1 MEESLIPN
9 YNNHNS
15 KIRRISDEI
24 ADFEMM
30 IDYNG
35 PEIGEAD
42 KLLMESLILHFK
54 DNTKGIPC
62 CVRVFST
69 FNISIWDA
77 SLPKRNHTFLFA
89 QV

>member
-54 DNTKGIPC
+54 DNTKGIHFHPC
-62 CVRVFST
+62 YIFRSHGKTV
-69 FNISIWDA
+69 DA
-77 SLPKRNHTFLFA
+77 ILSRKSCLPLFK
-89 QV
+89 

>member
-9 YNNHNS
+9 YNNHYS

-54 DNTKGIPC
+54 DNTKGIH
-62 CVRVFST
+62 F
-69 FNISIWDA
+69 
-77 SLPKRNHTFLFA
+77 HTCNMFRSHEKTVHTILSRKSRFPLFK
-89 QV
+89 

>member
-54 DNTKGIPC
+54 DKTKGIIC
-62 CVRVFST
+62 CVGVFSM
-69 FNISIWDA
+69 FNISI
-77 SLPKRNHTFLFA
+77 
-89 QV
+89 

>member
-35 PEIGEAD
+35 PESGEAD
-42 KLLMESLILHFK
+42 ILLMESPMLHFQ
-54 DNTKGIPC
+54 DNTIFCRLVNEFGY
-62 CVRVFST
+62 
-69 FNISIWDA
+69 
-77 SLPKRNHTFLFA
+77 SLHDDDEW
-89 QV
+89 

>member
-9 YNNHNS
+9 YNNHNA

-54 DNTKGIPC
+54 DNTKGNIC
-62 CVRVFST
+62 CVGVFSM
-69 FNISIWDA
+69 FNISI
-77 SLPKRNHTFLFA
+77 
-89 QV
+89 